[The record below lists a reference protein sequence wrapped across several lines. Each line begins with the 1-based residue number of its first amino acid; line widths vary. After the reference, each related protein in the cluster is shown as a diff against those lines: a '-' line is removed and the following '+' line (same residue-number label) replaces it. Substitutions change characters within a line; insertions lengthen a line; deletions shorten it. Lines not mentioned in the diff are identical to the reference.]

1 MFVWIVLV
9 VDLMFE
15 LLIVVCY
22 VCMLLSFGMWLCIIC
37 VIDNLCFVL
46 FDILCIDV
54 LLMFVCEDMMC
65 EVYVICEWIVVLFV
79 DNGIDVE

>member
-1 MFVWIVLV
+1 M
-9 VDLMFE
+9 
-15 LLIVVCY
+15 
-22 VCMLLSFGMWLCIIC
+22 
-37 VIDNLCFVL
+37 IDNLCFVL